1 MSALYLRANKSFE
14 RDLRETSYLQQDK
27 VPAPDN
33 IKASLNT
40 QIKKIE
46 YAFINVKSLMVAHEN
61 FFSDD
66 NQNITEVY
74 VSELNDNI
82 SIYGLIAIL
91 GKTNNKD
98 NKLHLTMP
106 EHKVKFNLQKDAYK
120 NKIVLKL
127 GKFHTKTCT
136 QRDVL
141 IFDILRTK
149 RNKTIGEK
157 RTTSREIDTAHVLG
171 FQNFDDHARLNPIE
185 ITINLSKI
193 IKVLSSYKKYKFRFI
208 III

>member
-74 VSELNDNI
+74 VRIEWQYFNI
-82 SIYGLIAIL
+82 WSDC
-91 GKTNNKD
+91 N
-98 NKLHLTMP
+98 
-106 EHKVKFNLQKDAYK
+106 F
-120 NKIVLKL
+120 
-127 GKFHTKTCT
+127 
-136 QRDVL
+136 
-141 IFDILRTK
+141 
-149 RNKTIGEK
+149 GE
-157 RTTSREIDTAHVLG
+157 D
-171 FQNFDDHARLNPIE
+171 QQ
-185 ITINLSKI
+185 
-193 IKVLSSYKKYKFRFI
+193 
-208 III
+208 